1 MHMSAY
7 KCLHVSYMAFAL
19 LQFCSSMPVV
29 FNLKSSSSG
38 ETAAVVGKK
47 ENCKNE
53 KNIFV
58 KD

>member
-19 LQFCSSMPVV
+19 LQFCSSVLVV
-29 FNLKSSSSG
+29 FTLKSSSSG